1 MNKETMQQLIL
12 EALSKKL
19 GDGFRITIEK
29 VLKTNIELDGLLI
42 MEKGTVITPTIY
54 LEPYY
59 KELAKGTSID
69 HITDEILQSYSTAKS
84 YKGHFDIA
92 ALSDFSFVKDRLFVA
107 LVNRNSN
114 KKLLADVPYAQFLD
128 DFAITVRC
136 MLDVSEKT
144 GASFLIHNGHLAM
157 WQVKPETLISLAM
170 RNTRKMLGVHM
181 APLEDYFQ
189 NICPELVTECTLDS
203 RMWLVTNKRGLMG
216 ASTALFEDVL
226 RNFSRKYGN
235 FYVIFSSVHEI
246 LLLLTPDDSDIES
259 ITQINQ
265 EVNATQVDADE
276 VLGTKAYFYSRDKGF
291 VL

>member
-59 KELAKGTSID
+59 EELANGASIG

-84 YKGHFDIA
+84 YKEHFDITF
-92 ALSDFSFVKDRLFVA
+92 LSDFNFVKDRLFVT
-107 LVNRNSN
+107 LVNRHSN

-144 GASFLIHNGHLAM
+144 GASFLIHNGHLDM

-170 RNTRKMLGVHM
+170 HNTRKMLGVHM

-189 NICPELVTECTLDS
+189 NICPELATECTLDS

-226 RNFSRKYGN
+226 RDFSRKYGN

>member
-12 EALSKKL
+12 EALSKRL

-29 VLKTNIELDGLLI
+29 VLKTNLELDGLMI
-42 MEKGTVITPTIY
+42 MEKGTIITPTIY

-59 KELAKGTSID
+59 EELAMGASID

-84 YKGHFDIA
+84 YKGHFDTA
-92 ALSDFSFVKDRLFVA
+92 SLSDFAFIKDRLFVA
-107 LVNRNSN
+107 LVNRHSN
-114 KKLLADVPYAQFLD
+114 KKLLSDVPYAEFLD

-136 MLDVSEKT
+136 MLDASEKV
-144 GASFLIHNGHLAM
+144 GASFLIHNGHLDM
-157 WQVKPETLISLAM
+157 WQVDPETLISLALH
-170 RNTRKMLGVHM
+170 NTRELLGVEL
-181 APLEDYFQ
+181 APLEDCIQ
-189 NICPELVTECTLDS
+189 RLCPELAAERTFGS
-203 RMWLVTNKRGLMG
+203 RMWMATNKRGFLG

-226 RNFSRKYGN
+226 RDFSKEHGN
-235 FYVIFSSVHEI
+235 FYVVFSSVHEI

-259 ITQINQ
+259 ITRINQ

-291 VL
+291 IL